1 MSAPPNANA
10 DRLRYRS
17 AAPPPQTPQRNL
29 QFDITLEGDNN
40 NEDSRASTP
49 FSDLWADEAKLYATI
64 QGALRLSAT
73 AFQALL
79 LVPRESRDAHPPSA
93 GHSLRRSRSSLATR
107 VRLDFVFGTG
117 SRSLRRHGMP
127 MYALAN
133 ASEDELARNMVSGK
147 ETVRTLLD
155 LRRIQVRFEVRP
167 MSLYSWISREDGHA
181 CVAFSWLAGCE
192 ISAMV
197 VSASVSWNL
206 RSVLST
212 LIHG

>member
-1 MSAPPNANA
+1 MMSTKECESNSERANTKELKWNEMKEQLA
-10 DRLRYRS
+10 RPTSARTSNIQIHNLASYRRS
-17 AAPPPQTPQRNL
+17 WPCH
-29 QFDITLEGDNN
+29 GM
-40 NEDSRASTP
+40 S
-49 FSDLWADEAKLYATI
+49 FS
-64 QGALRLSAT
+64 SC
-73 AFQALL
+73 
-79 LVPRESRDAHPPSA
+79 RDARPPSA

-181 CVAFSWLAGCE
+181 CGAFSWLAGCE
-192 ISAMV
+192 ISAMAA
-197 VSASVSWNL
+197 SASVSWNL

-212 LIHG
+212 IIHG